1 MKLNLTQ
8 YFGSTGGVVVFILIA
23 LALGIGVPWFVITGL
38 NALFPALAIPFTL
51 ETWSAVWILNA
62 FARFTITTSK

>member
-1 MKLNLTQ
+1 MKLSLSQ
-8 YFGSTGGVVVFILIA
+8 YFGRYSFAVFL
-23 LALGIGVPWFVITGL
+23 LFLVALGIGLPWFVINSL

-62 FARFTITTSK
+62 FLRLSTNI

>member
-1 MKLNLTQ
+1 MKINLTK
-8 YFGSTGGVVVFILIA
+8 YFGNYGGVLMFILIA
-23 LALGIGVPWFVITGL
+23 VVIGLAFPWFVITSL

-62 FARFTITTSK
+62 CLRLSITTSS